1 MSWEVSLG
9 DQSFEITVKSSEA
22 GRFVLDVDG
31 EEAEAD
37 ACFPEDG
44 ALHMIWEGEAFEFD
58 VQKSDRGHDVTLHG
72 TRYPAS
78 VLDERARAL
87 MALGMGGG
95 PGAAEL
101 DVSTSMPGKV
111 VAILVEEGQEVRAG
125 EGIIVVEAMKME
137 NELKAACDAVVESV
151 CVAVGEAVE
160 GGVTLVKLSRPEDA

>member
-1 MSWEVSLG
+1 
-9 DQSFEITVKSSEA
+9 
-22 GRFVLDVDG
+22 
-31 EEAEAD
+31 
-37 ACFPEDG
+37 
-44 ALHMIWEGEAFEFD
+44 MIWQGEAFEFD

-72 TRYPAS
+72 TRYSAS
-78 VLDERARAL
+78 VLDERSRAL

-95 PGAAEL
+95 AGAADL

-151 CVAVGEAVE
+151 CVTVGEAVE
-160 GGVTLVKLSRPEDA
+160 GGVILVKLAPTENP